1 MWGVR
6 VRRGRVWS
14 GGGCRRRLGGAEGG
28 AGRSKGGG
36 WEREGGVWLLDEGGE
51 GELASPQGGVMSSS
65 FIWKGGEGG
74 GGVRS
79 ATDLSNFHQNKP
91 SPPPDLFLLL
101 LCSSPLFVST
111 TTPTRPLCGGYVLFR
126 LPLLDD
132 LVQIES
138 PSITNEEGAHLGQ
151 SFVTDYLGNHR
162 KVLTIATDS

>member
-6 VRRGRVWS
+6 VWKGRVWS

-36 WEREGGVWLLDEGGE
+36 WEREGGGVWLLDEEGGGE
-51 GELASPQGGVMSSS
+51 GESPPGGVTSSS
-65 FIWKGGEGG
+65 FIWRRGGR
-74 GGVRS
+74 GVRS
-79 ATDLSNFHQNKP
+79 ATDFSNFYQNRNPP
-91 SPPPDLFLLL
+91 SNPHLLI
-101 LCSSPLFVST
+101 CSSPLFVPT

-126 LPLLDD
+126 LPLFDD

-138 PSITNEEGAHLGQ
+138 PSVTNEEGAHLGQ
-151 SFVTDYLGNHR
+151 SFVADYLGNHR